1 MRTSQNECESAMFV
15 NLSLLAEYQMHIK
28 MSSGVK
34 LITWWRQC
42 ISWCHCSKTH
52 PCIAPALLH
61 HPQTLDTR
69 WTPLSHKNDLYKNKL
84 HRQRSFTLLLFMY
97 WYANVRN
104 VWGISSKITYGKGR
118 YLSMRTGLWPTAAS
132 QSRTHPVQ
140 GLFSGLAIRLQMTE
154 ALDDQITGSRKDTH
168 S

>member
-1 MRTSQNECESAMFV
+1 MCTSQNECESAMFV
-15 NLSLLAEYQMHIK
+15 NLGLLAEYQIHIK

-42 ISWCHCSKTH
+42 ISRCHCCKTH
-52 PCIAPALLH
+52 QCIAPAPLH

-69 WTPLSHKNDLYKNKL
+69 WTPLSHKNDLYKNKW
-84 HRQRSFTLLLFMY
+84 HCQRSFTLLTFAYQYMKSS
-97 WYANVRN
+97 N
-104 VWGISSKITYGKGR
+104 VWISSIITYGKGR
-118 YLSMRTGLWPTAAS
+118 YLSMRTELWPTAAS

-140 GLFSGLAIRLQMTE
+140 GLFSGLAIRWQMTE